1 MTHAISAAWSEKM
14 LALDEHVTP
23 GAGPLAARP
32 MVAPDA
38 ISLRADETR
47 LAFGRFVNVVRR
59 GRRLSIEDLAD
70 RTKLEVAELLN
81 IEGNP
86 HHEPDL
92 HAVWSLSK
100 VFGVPQSQLMEL
112 AGLAT
117 AKESHW
123 LDEVVRHAA
132 RSTPIEDL
140 TPEEQHFHDAVV
152 AALKAKA
159 T

>member
-1 MTHAISAAWSEKM
+1 M
-14 LALDEHVTP
+14 LALDKHATP
-23 GAGPLAARP
+23 GAGPLATRP
-32 MVAPDA
+32 MVDSDA
-38 ISLRADETR
+38 VSSRADETR
-47 LAFGRFVNVVRR
+47 LVFGRFVNVARR

-70 RTKLEVAELLN
+70 RAKLEVAELLN
-81 IEGNP
+81 IEENP
-86 HHEPDL
+86 HYEPDL

-100 VFGVPQSQLMEL
+100 VFGVPQSRLMEL

-123 LDEVVRHAA
+123 LDAVVRHAA
-132 RSTPIEDL
+132 RSMPIEDL
-140 TPEEQHFHDAVV
+140 TPEEQHFHDSVV

>member
-1 MTHAISAAWSEKM
+1 MTHAISAAWSKKM

-32 MVAPDA
+32 MVDPDA
-38 ISLRADETR
+38 VSLRADETR
-47 LAFGRFVNVVRR
+47 LVFGRFVNVARR
-59 GRRLSIEDLAD
+59 QRRLSIEELPD
-70 RTKLEVAELLN
+70 RANIEVAELLN
-81 IEGNP
+81 IEVDP
-86 HHEPDL
+86 HYEPDL
-92 HAVWSLSK
+92 HAVWSLSE

-112 AGLAT
+112 AGLAI
-117 AKESHW
+117 AKESQW
-123 LDEVVRHAA
+123 LDEVVRYAA

-140 TPEEQHFHDAVV
+140 TPDEQHFHDAVV